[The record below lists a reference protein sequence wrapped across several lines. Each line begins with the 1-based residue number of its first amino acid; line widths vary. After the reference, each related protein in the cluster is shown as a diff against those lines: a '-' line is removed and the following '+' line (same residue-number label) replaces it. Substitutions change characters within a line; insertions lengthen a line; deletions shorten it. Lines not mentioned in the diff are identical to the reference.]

1 MLQED
6 LIEIYNSLVVFSKNI
21 INNPR
26 PKPIK
31 VYYEKESRLLVFEE
45 GGTSVRLWTPIY
57 YVLGLDDLIKP
68 TYLLPEGYDYL
79 MSELKN
85 VIDSGILLR
94 DRTTLSPENY
104 GFNIYAADPKNLS
117 AGTEIKAEI
126 IFISGRGRLFRWLV
140 KRKYKL

>member
-6 LIEIYNSLVVFSKNI
+6 LIEIYNSLVVFSKDI

-45 GGTSVRLWTPIY
+45 GGNSVRLWTPIY
-57 YVLGLDDLIKP
+57 YVLGLDDLVKP

-85 VIDSGILLR
+85 VIISNSVRKAVTTMLAQLSKGLLMIQLFNTFILDNNR
-94 DRTTLSPENY
+94 AS
-104 GFNIYAADPKNLS
+104 I
-117 AGTEIKAEI
+117 
-126 IFISGRGRLFRWLV
+126 
-140 KRKYKL
+140 